1 MDRDWTPP
9 MRARVVTAWV
19 ACAAAVVLCAGP
31 ARAEMP
37 RKDTGIPITL
47 TTGNMDL
54 RFGAS
59 IDEIIRIGGNGVSS
73 GTQFLNNGAY
83 PNSIYLRGR
92 TKNDYGNGMSWGFK
106 LETTVP
112 TLSSDQADIA
122 DENGGTAT
130 DTRSGYV
137 WWDSGGN
144 GKVKLGFQPGFN
156 RWAGRVDLSNTRH
169 AQNNDNRRWAGID
182 VTDGTG
188 SLGVT
193 AGELFRDY
201 EPARGGGIT
210 YSSPELSGFQF
221 GATLGNDDAWQF
233 GARYSGTLQSGMQAK
248 AALGYNR
255 NVENATPLTVGAN
268 TEAEDSWV
276 ASGSVLLPTGLSVT
290 AAYGL
295 QHPADNNQFTN
306 FAYYAK
312 AGYALSENQGVSID
326 YGFSRGTF
334 ESAAFKIFGERY
346 GVGWERN
353 FNPYIVYANLERVQG
368 DRQAPGG
375 GEADP
380 VDVVT
385 TGVRISF

>member
-9 MRARVVTAWV
+9 KRARVVTAWV
-19 ACAAAVVLCAGP
+19 ACAAAAVLCAGP
-31 ARAEMP
+31 ARAEMT
-37 RKDTGIPITL
+37 RKDIGTPITL
-47 TTGNMDL
+47 TTGTMEL
-54 RFGAS
+54 RLGGS

-83 PNSIYLRGR
+83 PNNVYIRGR

-112 TLSSDQADIA
+112 TNPSDQADIP
-122 DENGGTAT
+122 DEIGNRSTE
-130 DTRSGYV
+130 TRSGYV
-137 WWDSGGN
+137 WWDSGKN

-210 YSSPELSGFQF
+210 YYSPEFSGFRV

-233 GARYSGTLQSGMQAK
+233 GARYSGTLQGGMQAK

-255 NVENATPLTVGAN
+255 NVENATQISAGAN
-268 TEAEDSWV
+268 SEAEDSWV
-276 ASGSVLLPTGLSVT
+276 ASGSVLLPTGLSIT
-290 AAYGL
+290 GAYGL
-295 QHPADNNQFTN
+295 QHPAAANQFTN

-346 GVGWERN
+346 GIGWERN
-353 FNPYIVYANLERVQG
+353 FMPYIVYANLERIQG

-385 TGVRISF
+385 SGIRIEF